1 MIDYEQPQ
9 PPQTGAALQQTGLQ
23 QRCLQHLTLQHFCLQ
38 QRSLQQ
44 RCLQH
49 FCLQQLFSQPQE
61 GAAAQVGSAA
71 QVGAAA
77 AQVGAGAAQV
87 GAAAPQVG
95 AAAPH
100 DGAQHEGLQQRLW
113 WQRHFLYFTQQ
124 VGWQEGWQLLSQ
136 PQPPR
141 NSNAE
146 ALDAIQNNA
155 TATHKPAIRL
165 FMENSSNQKHR
176 ETETETTGNYVSPEP
191 PAPRCSRQLRLA
203 VTLTFSD

>member
-9 PPQTGAALQQTGLQ
+9 PPQTGAATQQTGLQ

-38 QRSLQQ
+38 HFGWQQ
-44 RCLQH
+44 RLLQH
-49 FCLQQLFSQPQE
+49 FCLQQLLQE

-77 AQVGAGAAQV
+77 AQVGAGAAHV

-95 AAAPH
+95 AAAVH
-100 DGAQHEGLQQRLW
+100 EGLQQEGLQQRLW
-113 WQRHFLYFTQQ
+113 WQRHFLYLTQQ
-124 VGWQEGWQLLSQ
+124 VGWQAGWQLLSQ

-155 TATHKPAIRL
+155 TATHTPAIRL

>member
-1 MIDYEQPQ
+1 MALAISAAPIRILSAFSASQWLVLAAAIFLLRVLETAWSNEALCYAGSVVPFGKSFRQRKKPPVKRPRASYFRQDRSARRSGVCSEQTLVEMIDYEQPQ

-95 AAAPH
+95 AAAP
-100 DGAQHEGLQQRLW
+100 QPMSQPLLQPLSQQRFRW
-113 WQRHFLYFTQQ
+113 
-124 VGWQEGWQLLSQ
+124 
-136 PQPPR
+136 
-141 NSNAE
+141 
-146 ALDAIQNNA
+146 
-155 TATHKPAIRL
+155 
-165 FMENSSNQKHR
+165 
-176 ETETETTGNYVSPEP
+176 
-191 PAPRCSRQLRLA
+191 
-203 VTLTFSD
+203 